1 MPRPAEP
8 LTLTPE
14 QRRTLESWRAA
25 ADTPRQ
31 VALRAQIVL
40 LLAAGAS
47 RRAVARALQTTLVTV
62 LLWRKRFIRGGP
74 QALLE
79 VTPGRGPRRRI
90 TSRKV
95 QQIVEATRKRPPT
108 GQKRWSVRSLAQAQR
123 VSQGTVQRILDQYGI
138 KPHLA
143 SEAAKRAEPSRG
155 IVGLYVNPPDK
166 ILAIALERLPATLA
180 TPKLTSSAGNP
191 GNRPTGSANLLGAL
205 AELESQIVGDSR
217 WRPRQ
222 QAFLTFLRSV
232 ERKVPT
238 GSIHLL
244 VDRDG
249 TYRQDSVQAW
259 LKRRPRLKLHPPPPG
274 GAWVPWVSY
283 WFGELNRKRARQE
296 SGPGSAAI
304 EAAIQDYLRAHPAQP
319 HPFAW
324 PGARKK
330 SLP

>member
-1 MPRPAEP
+1 M
-8 LTLTPE
+8 LTPE
-14 QRRTLESWRAA
+14 QRRTLEAWRAA
-25 ADTPRQ
+25 PETPRQ

-40 LLAAGAS
+40 FLAAGAS
-47 RRAVARALQTTLVTV
+47 NRAVARALQTTLVTV

-79 VTPGRGPRRRI
+79 LSPGRGPRRRI

-95 QQIVEATRKRPPT
+95 QQIVDATRKRPPA
-108 GQKRWSVRSLAQAQR
+108 GIKRWSVRALAQAQGI
-123 VSQGTVQRILDQYGI
+123 SQGTVQRILDEYGI

-143 SEAAKRAEPSRG
+143 GEGTKSTGPLTG
-155 IVGLYVNPPDK
+155 IVGLYLNPPDR
-166 ILAIALERLPATLA
+166 ILAIALERQPPPLASPKVAVSPGTLGNLPTAT
-180 TPKLTSSAGNP
+180 
-191 GNRPTGSANLLGAL
+191 ANLLRAISN
-205 AELESQIVGDSR
+205 LESEVVGDSR

-222 QAFLTFLRSV
+222 QAFLTFLRSM
-232 ERKVPT
+232 EREVPT

-283 WFGELNRKRARQE
+283 WFGQVSRRRPNLPA
-296 SGPGSAAI
+296 SGPL
-304 EAAIQDYLRAHPAQP
+304 EAAIQGYLGAHLAQP

-330 SLP
+330 SLT